1 MVMRKFLI
9 KERKN
14 MTKNINRKKLYVGLF
29 MLILIVSVSIAVKQ
43 PPFMTL
49 PLTVSIFIMLLQ
61 TSVNRYAFLIGGLNS
76 IIYAIVY
83 MCMGVYASAWFAL
96 LFSCPLQIMT
106 FLNWKK
112 NAYKNS
118 TVLKSLSTKAR
129 IILSIATAICLVVV
143 FLILYK
149 NGNTYAILDS
159 MSSVLGVLVTFL
171 SLLAYKEYPFVNLI
185 SGIIAIFL
193 NTQICINDFSY
204 LPYLIYSIYSF
215 ICIAITALSTH
226 KLYKVQNEN

>member
-1 MVMRKFLI
+1 
-9 KERKN
+9 
-14 MTKNINRKKLYVGLF
+14 MTKKIDIKKMSVGLF
-29 MLILIVSVSIAVKQ
+29 MLALIVSTAIIVKQ

-49 PLTVSIFIMLLQ
+49 PLTISIFIMLLQ

-83 MCMGVYASAWFAL
+83 MFMGIYASAWYAL
-96 LFSCPLQIMT
+96 LFSCPLQIIT

-112 NAYKNS
+112 KAYKNS
-118 TVLKSLSTKAR
+118 TVLKSLSPKAR
-129 IILSIATAICLVVV
+129 IILSIATLVCLGIV

-159 MSSVLGVLVTFL
+159 ASSVLGMLVTFL

-193 NTQICINDFSY
+193 NAQICTNDFSQ
-204 LPYLIYSIYSF
+204 LPYLFYSIYSF

-226 KLYKVQNEN
+226 KLYKEQNEN